1 MTPGKVRSVTVVQK
15 AARVQGMLAGIQRL
29 PLSDP
34 AAFEADPRNAAS
46 AESNLWRALEALL
59 DLGRHIL
66 AKGIGQGPAEYKEV
80 AIALARAHVL
90 DEAQGALLVRLAG
103 YRNRR
108 LVHFYDEVSDEEL
121 YEICTQRAGAVGD
134 LLDALLGWVRR
145 HPELVEGRL

>member
-1 MTPGKVRSVTVVQK
+1 MTPGKVRAVTVVQK
-15 AARVQGMLAGIQRL
+15 AALVQGMLAGIERL

-34 AAFEADPRNAAS
+34 AAFDADPRNAAS
-46 AESNLWRALEALL
+46 AESYLRRALEALL

-66 AKGIGQGPAEYKEV
+66 AKGIGKGPAEYKEV
-80 AIALARAHVL
+80 ALTLARAQVL
-90 DEAQGALLVRLAG
+90 DESQGALLVRLAG
-103 YRNRR
+103 YRNR

-121 YEICTQRAGAVGD
+121 YEICTQHAGDIGD

>member
-1 MTPGKVRSVTVVQK
+1 
-15 AARVQGMLAGIQRL
+15 MLAGIERL

-34 AAFEADPRNAAS
+34 AAFAADSRNAAS
-46 AESNLWRALEALL
+46 AESYLRRALEVLL
-59 DLGRHIL
+59 DLGRHII

-103 YRNRR
+103 CRNR
-108 LVHFYDEVSDEEL
+108 LTHFYDEVTDKEL
-121 YEICTQRAGAVGD
+121 YEICTQHAGDIGD

-145 HPELVEGRL
+145 HPQLVEGGCKGRSVAGSV

>member
-1 MTPGKVRSVTVVQK
+1 MTPGKVRAVTVVQK
-15 AARVQGMLAGIQRL
+15 AAQVRGMLAGIERL

-34 AAFEADPRNAAS
+34 TAFEADPRNAAS
-46 AESNLWRALEALL
+46 AESYLRRALEALL

-80 AIALARAHVL
+80 AIALARAQVL
-90 DEAQGALLVRLAG
+90 DESRGALLVRLAG
-103 YRNRR
+103 YRNR

-121 YEICTQRAGAVGD
+121 LEICTQHAGDIGD

>member
-1 MTPGKVRSVTVVQK
+1 MTPGKVRAVTVVQK
-15 AARVQGMLAGIQRL
+15 AAQVRDMLAGIERL

-34 AAFEADPRNAAS
+34 AAFAADPRNAAS
-46 AESNLWRALEALL
+46 AESYLRRALEALL

-66 AKGIGQGPAEYKEV
+66 AKGAGQGPAEYKEV
-80 AIALARAHVL
+80 ALGLARAQVL
-90 DEAQGALLVRLAG
+90 DEPHGALLVRMAG
-103 YRNRR
+103 YRNR

-121 YEICTQRAGAVGD
+121 YEICTQHAGDVGD

>member
-1 MTPGKVRSVTVVQK
+1 MTPGKVRAVTVVQK
-15 AARVQGMLAGIQRL
+15 AAQVQGMLAGIEGL
-29 PLSDP
+29 PLSDM

-46 AESNLWRALEALL
+46 AESYLRRALEALL

-90 DEAQGALLVRLAG
+90 DESQGALLVRLAG
-103 YRNRR
+103 YRNR

-121 YEICTQRAGAVGD
+121 YEICTQHSAD
-134 LLDALLGWVRR
+134 LSALLEALLGWVRR
-145 HPELVEGRL
+145 HPELVDGRL

>member
-1 MTPGKVRSVTVVQK
+1 MTPGKVRAVTVVQK
-15 AARVQGMLAGIQRL
+15 AAQVRAMLAGIQGL

-34 AAFEADPRNAAS
+34 AAFAADPRNAAS
-46 AESNLWRALEALL
+46 AESYLRRALEALL

-66 AKGIGQGPAEYKEV
+66 AKGVGQGPAEYKEV
-80 AIALARAHVL
+80 ALGLARAQVL
-90 DEAQGALLVRLAG
+90 DEPHGALLVRMAG
-103 YRNRR
+103 YRNR

-121 YEICTQRAGAVGD
+121 YEICTQHAGDVGD